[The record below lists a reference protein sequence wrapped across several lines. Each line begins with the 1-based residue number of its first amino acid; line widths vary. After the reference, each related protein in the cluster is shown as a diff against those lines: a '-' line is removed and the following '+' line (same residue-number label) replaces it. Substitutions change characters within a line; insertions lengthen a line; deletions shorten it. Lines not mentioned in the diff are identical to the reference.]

1 MKGKKCYTISSKEE
15 NEINKILDSGLSE
28 VNYQNYG
35 TVNSNQFESTYQYK
49 IPMRSFQNINSIG
62 QMKNDLQNLQS
73 NINKLEEKL
82 FTSTPTLKVNHSL
95 NSTRSIPLSTVS
107 SSINANVDYKE
118 KLAQKENEILKLRM
132 QIENEQ
138 REKEYLQ
145 KQMEKMMKDFSDMNI
160 KLNNQM
166 KEIESLKECKNDFE
180 KLRRDY
186 HTLFKEY
193 KYSEELRNEQKNLIR
208 NMQDDID
215 AMRKASYNRIY
226 QIEMNGKISKD
237 MNQEEVKSNCS
248 KPKMKSS
255 KSNSSLNVKKKVI
268 KKKKTNTNNQ

>member
-15 NEINKILDSGLSE
+15 NEINQILDSGLSE
-28 VNYQNYG
+28 VNYQSYG
-35 TVNSNQFESTYQYK
+35 TVNSNQFETTYQYK
-49 IPMRSFQNINSIG
+49 IPMKNFQSTSSIG

-82 FTSTPTLKVNHSL
+82 FTSNPNVKTYTSY
-95 NSTRSIPLSTVS
+95 NSNRSIPISTVS
-107 SSINANVDYKE
+107 TSINPNIDYKE

-145 KQMEKMMKDFSDMNI
+145 KQMDKMTQDFSDLNI
-160 KLNNQM
+160 KMNNQK
-166 KEIESLKECKNDFE
+166 KEIESLKEYKNDFE
-180 KLRRDY
+180 KLRSDY

-208 NMQDDID
+208 NMQNDID

-226 QIEMNGKISKD
+226 QIEMNGKILKD
-237 MNQEEVKSNCS
+237 LNKEEVKSNTS
-248 KPKMKSS
+248 SNKPKIS
-255 KSNSSLNVKKKVI
+255 KSNSCLNTKKKVI
-268 KKKKTNTNNQ
+268 KKKKTTKNNQ

>member
-268 KKKKTNTNNQ
+268 KKKKTNTNNE

>member
-145 KQMEKMMKDFSDMNI
+145 KQMEKMTKDCSDMNI

>member
-62 QMKNDLQNLQS
+62 QMKSDLQNLQS

-82 FTSTPTLKVNHSL
+82 FTSTPTMKVNHSL
-95 NSTRSIPLSTVS
+95 NSNRSIPLSTVS

-145 KQMEKMMKDFSDMNI
+145 KQMEKMTKDFSDMNI

>member
-15 NEINKILDSGLSE
+15 NEINQILDSGLSE
-28 VNYQNYG
+28 VNYQTYG

-49 IPMRSFQNINSIG
+49 IPMKSFQNINSIG

-82 FTSTPTLKVNHSL
+82 FTSTPSLKINNSL
-95 NSTRSIPLSTVS
+95 NSNRSIPLSTVS
-107 SSINANVDYKE
+107 SSIKINIDYKE

-132 QIENEQ
+132 QIEKEQ

-145 KQMEKMMKDFSDMNI
+145 KQMEKMTKDFSDMNI
-160 KLNNQM
+160 KMNNQM
-166 KEIESLKECKNDFE
+166 KEIESLKECKSDYE

-226 QIEMNGKISKD
+226 QIEMNGKIAKD
-237 MNQEEVKSNCS
+237 TNQEEVKSNCT

-255 KSNSSLNVKKKVI
+255 KSNSSMNIKKKGI
-268 KKKKTNTNNQ
+268 KKKKINTNNK

>member
-62 QMKNDLQNLQS
+62 QMKSDLQNLQS

-82 FTSTPTLKVNHSL
+82 FTSTPTLKVNHSF
-95 NSTRSIPLSTVS
+95 NSNRSIPLSTVS